1 LLVVSEGIIF
11 LVRNINPFFLCFCL
25 DNHSFPVL
33 REQLEI
39 NSQDTHTSSYN
50 VGERIIIGLLFYV
63 S

>member
-1 LLVVSEGIIF
+1 MF